1 VNQLDYLT
9 AAALGVVQGLTEF
22 LPVSSSGHLALVQD
36 LFELEPDSPQ
46 MLLFDVLA
54 HLGTL
59 LAVLIVFAGPLSRF
73 FFRLRNECRSTWTH
87 KRTGLRILALG
98 VAATIPTGIIGLSM
112 RGSFE
117 QAFGKP
123 RWIAAALAVTG
134 LLLAATKWIPRP
146 THGWRRFTWWQ
157 AIVVGI
163 VQGMA
168 IMPGISRSGATICAA
183 LFLGLRRRWAAEF
196 SFLIAAPAILGAVI
210 LQLGD
215 AFTRSAEFEASYA
228 WGPAILGSFV
238 SLIVGVFALKL
249 LLGMVRSAKLH
260 HFAVYCL
267 LLSVFVFFGA
277 DR

>member
-1 VNQLDYLT
+1 MNQLDYLKAT
-9 AAALGVVQGLTEF
+9 VLGVVQGLTEF
-22 LPVSSSGHLALVQD
+22 LPVSSSGHLALVQE
-36 LFELEPDSPQ
+36 LFDLEPDSPQ

-87 KRTGLRILALG
+87 KRTSLRILALG
-98 VAATIPTGIIGLSM
+98 VAATIPTAIIGLTLKS
-112 RGSFE
+112 SFE

-123 RWIAAALAVTG
+123 KWIAAALAVTG
-134 LLLAATKWIPRP
+134 VLLAATKWIPRP

-163 VQGMA
+163 VQAMA

-196 SFLIAAPAILGAVI
+196 SFLIAVPAIIGALF

-215 AFTRSAEFEASYA
+215 AFARSAEVGAGYG

-238 SLIVGVFALKL
+238 SLIVGVFALRL

-260 HFAVYCL
+260 YFAVYCL
-267 LLSVFVFFGA
+267 LLSVIVFLGA
-277 DR
+277 GG